1 MHIPKHIYYTLP
13 TMGRQAFWT
22 GWVTQTVAYLYCYY
36 GWFYLFPAGFNRPFP
51 KVTIVSSLVV
61 GTISLVLV
69 FLLYKPLGRF
79 LSSTNKV
86 LLFSLVDQDGNKTY
100 MIIKGRFIYGMVTG
114 TIYTTEEARDMPLEE
129 LLATYPEAYVT
140 EEGEVDIK

>member
-1 MHIPKHIYYTLP
+1 MHIPKHTYYTLP
-13 TMGRQAFWT
+13 NKEWPSFWT
-22 GWVTQTVAYLYCYY
+22 EWLTQTLAYLIGYY
-36 GWFYLFPAGFNRPFP
+36 SWFYLFPTIFNRPYS
-51 KVTIVSSLVV
+51 KLTLVSNVV
-61 GTISLVLV
+61 ISIISLVLV
-69 FLLYKPLGRF
+69 FSLYKPLGRL

-114 TIYTTEEARDMPLEE
+114 TIYTTEETRDMPLEE

-140 EEGEVDIK
+140 EEGEVEIR

>member
-1 MHIPKHIYYTLP
+1 M
-13 TMGRQAFWT
+13 
-22 GWVTQTVAYLYCYY
+22 
-36 GWFYLFPAGFNRPFP
+36 
-51 KVTIVSSLVV
+51 
-61 GTISLVLV
+61 
-69 FLLYKPLGRF
+69 
-79 LSSTNKV
+79 

-129 LLATYPEAYVT
+129 LLVTYPEAYVT